1 MAYWGFF
8 VVPKSPPALA
18 AFINDNARCAART
31 RDLQFR
37 KPVLYPTEL
46 IGLVISKEYPT
57 NPLPKGDQQRG
68 NQRGNQRG
76 SS

>member
-1 MAYWGFF
+1 MPYWGFF
-8 VVPKSPPALA
+8 VVPNAPPALA

-57 NPLPKGDQQRG
+57 TPPRKVDHQRD

>member
-1 MAYWGFF
+1 MPYRGFF
-8 VVPKSPPALA
+8 VVPNAPPALA

-57 NPLPKGDQQRG
+57 TPLPKGDQQRG